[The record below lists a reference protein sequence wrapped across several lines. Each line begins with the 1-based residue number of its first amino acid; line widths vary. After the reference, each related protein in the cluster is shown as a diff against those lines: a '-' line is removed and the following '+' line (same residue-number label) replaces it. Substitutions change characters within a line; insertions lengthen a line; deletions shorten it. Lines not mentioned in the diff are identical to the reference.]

1 MISKSEDNSRDFW
14 RYLFTPESIALIGA
28 SNTPG
33 SWGHGIMHHL
43 LASPAK
49 VYPVNPKA
57 TDILGV
63 HAYNSLPSIPGP
75 VDLAII
81 AVAAPQ
87 VPAVMLQC
95 VAKAVKAALVISG
108 GFAEVGAEGSKLESQ
123 VLATARSSGI
133 RFVGPNS
140 MGHLNSYARLSTL
153 AWTKEVVPGGAALL
167 SQSGNFGHRIIHSG
181 MRAGFGFSKAVS
193 TGNEADLHLEDYLEF
208 LGDDGESRVIACYIE
223 GLREAR
229 RFFELAKKITPRKPI
244 VVIKSGGTQGSA
256 RAAATHTG
264 ALAGSDAI
272 YTAAFR
278 QAGVIRVEDDDELCD
293 VVGALLTQPL
303 PRDDRVGILTV
314 GGGLGVVAAEAIERE
329 GLKVASLSPG
339 TIDKLDAQLPARWS
353 RSNPVDTAG
362 IPFAGIEK
370 VYPLLWAMIEDENI
384 DAILFQAPVGL
395 GIRRLSRTFPE
406 REVNAWQESEENN
419 LSLIRQRV
427 AGYGKPVLLVAPS
440 VEFAADPEAAAILH
454 REGIPI
460 YQNPRQAARVL
471 KHLSWYRRYL
481 DRVNE

>member
-1 MISKSEDNSRDFW
+1 
-14 RYLFTPESIALIGA
+14 
-28 SNTPG
+28 
-33 SWGHGIMHHL
+33 
-43 LASPAK
+43 
-49 VYPVNPKA
+49 
-57 TDILGV
+57 
-63 HAYNSLPSIPGP
+63 
-75 VDLAII
+75 
-81 AVAAPQ
+81 
-87 VPAVMLQC
+87 
-95 VAKAVKAALVISG
+95 
-108 GFAEVGAEGSKLESQ
+108 
-123 VLATARSSGI
+123 
-133 RFVGPNS
+133 
-140 MGHLNSYARLSTL
+140 
-153 AWTKEVVPGGAALL
+153 
-167 SQSGNFGHRIIHSG
+167 
-181 MRAGFGFSKAVS
+181 MRAGFGFSKVVS
-193 TGNEADLHLEDYLEF
+193 TGNEANLRLEDYLEF
-208 LGDDGESRVIACYIE
+208 LGDDSESRVIACYIE

-229 RFFELAKKITPRKPI
+229 RFFELAKKITPHKPI

-278 QAGVIRVEDDDELCD
+278 QAGVIRVEDDDDLCD

-303 PRDDRVGILTV
+303 PRDDQVGILTV

-329 GLKVASLSPG
+329 GLKLATLSPV
-339 TIDKLDAQLPARWS
+339 TLDKLDAQLPARWS

-362 IPFAGIEK
+362 IPFSGIEK

-384 DAILFQAPVGL
+384 DSILFQAPVGL

-406 REVNAWQESEENN
+406 REVNAWQNSEEDN
-419 LSLIRQRV
+419 LALIRQRV
-427 AGYGKPVLLVAPS
+427 AAYGKPVLLVTPS

-481 DRVNE
+481 DRIKK